1 MTITDRSAATRRT
14 PMDPQRRTSLVA
26 GVFYLV
32 TFISIPTLVI
42 YGPVRSV
49 GYVLGTGPDTGALVG
64 GVLELIVALAGIG
77 TAVTL
82 FPVVRRQNE
91 GFAIGFVASRLLEA
105 SMIFVGVVALLS
117 VVALRRDPS
126 GADPVALAG
135 VGKALTAAY
144 GWTFLFGQTLMPAIN
159 GVLLGTLMYRSG
171 LVPRIIPTLG
181 LIGAPLLA
189 ASVVA
194 IVFGLWEITSVWHA
208 LATLPI
214 FLWELSLGVW
224 MTVKG
229 FKPSAPV
236 LHSAT
241 V

>member
-1 MTITDRSAATRRT
+1 MTLTDRSAAPRRT

-32 TFISIPTLVI
+32 TFISIPTLFI

-49 GYVLGTGPDTGALVG
+49 GYVLGAGPDTGALGG

-77 TAVTL
+77 TAITL

-91 GFAIGFVASRLLEA
+91 GFAIGFVTARVLEA

-117 VVALRRDPS
+117 VVALRRDPA
-126 GADPVALAG
+126 GADPAALVA
-135 VGKALTAAY
+135 VGKGLTTVY

-171 LVPRIIPTLG
+171 LVPRIIPTMG
-181 LIGAPLLA
+181 LIGAPLLLG
-189 ASVVA
+189 SVTA

-224 MTVKG
+224 LTVKG

-236 LHSAT
+236 LHTAT